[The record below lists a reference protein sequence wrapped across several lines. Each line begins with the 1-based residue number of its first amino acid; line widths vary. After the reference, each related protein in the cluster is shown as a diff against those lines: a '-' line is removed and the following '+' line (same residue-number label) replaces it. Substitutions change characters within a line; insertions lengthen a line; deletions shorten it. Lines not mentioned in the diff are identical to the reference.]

1 MNNQKTIKARDP
13 NWRDMEALR
22 KSGAAGSHRD
32 KKKEMKLGKVK
43 HKGKTMDE
51 SIYTNPAGG
60 ELSRIGRI
68 LMDKSVT
75 VKDDALSNVLG
86 RVGDELTRYG
96 EAGGAASI
104 DELCKRAR
112 CDKNQLMKLMKWAQQ
127 QEDKSLEKVKDPD
140 PKPEDDEDE
149 KESIAA
155 ETSIGH
161 VDDERHM
168 IRKELYQHAKY
179 AKELFQMLDDLP
191 EDSDF
196 PHWWQ
201 SKVTKSL
208 QMLSKAKH
216 YLENE
221 LAVPDSE
228 SVEEGTEMGKIGDVS
243 VKQFGMGKGELGV
256 QLTGKDGY
264 IQLDKDDAKAVA
276 ERLIKWAES
285 DGAEFGDY
293 DESEE
298 KDNEGFTDK
307 EIKMAF
313 GVLNDPRYKGGNY
326 TGAVEVINKIA
337 PGLADHPSVAKA
349 LQKTNEAVCS
359 ECNKPRFVAMPEEI
373 QAQYEAVNEEKQ
385 KGIDGKVCWKG
396 YKRMGT
402 KMKGGKRVDNCVK
415 IKK

>member
-1 MNNQKTIKARDP
+1 
-13 NWRDMEALR
+13 MEALR

-60 ELSRIGRI
+60 ELSKLGRI
-68 LMDKSVT
+68 LMDKSIT

-96 EAGGAASI
+96 EAGGATSI

-112 CDKNQLMKLMKWAQQ
+112 CNKEQLMKMMKWAQQ
-127 QEDKSLEKVKDPD
+127 QKDTSLDKVKDPD
-140 PKPEDDEDE
+140 PKPEDDEDDDK
-149 KESIAA
+149 KESFAS

-168 IRKELYQHAKY
+168 IRKELYQAAKY
-179 AKELFQMLDDLP
+179 AKELFTMLDDLP

-221 LAVPDSE
+221 LAVPEATQE
-228 SVEEGTEMGKIGDVS
+228 S
-243 VKQFGMGKGELGV
+243 
-256 QLTGKDGY
+256 
-264 IQLDKDDAKAVA
+264 
-276 ERLIKWAES
+276 
-285 DGAEFGDY
+285 
-293 DESEE
+293 
-298 KDNEGFTDK
+298 
-307 EIKMAF
+307 
-313 GVLNDPRYKGGNY
+313 
-326 TGAVEVINKIA
+326 
-337 PGLADHPSVAKA
+337 
-349 LQKTNEAVCS
+349 VCS
-359 ECNKPRFVAMPEEI
+359 ECGKARFVALPEEM
-373 QAQYEAVNEEKQ
+373 QKQYESVNEEKQ
-385 KGIDGKVCWKG
+385 KGVDGKVCWKG

>member
-68 LMDKSVT
+68 LMDKSIT

-96 EAGGAASI
+96 EAGGAQSI
-104 DELCKRAR
+104 DELCKRSR
-112 CDKNQLMKLMKWAQQ
+112 CNKDQLMKMMKWAQQ
-127 QEDKSLEKVKDPD
+127 QKDTSLQKVKDPD
-140 PKPEDDEDE
+140 PKPDDEEDDLKDSVATEN
-149 KESIAA
+149 
-155 ETSIGH
+155 TPIGH

-221 LAVPDSE
+221 ISVPE
-228 SVEEGTEMGKIGDVS
+228 AT
-243 VKQFGMGKGELGV
+243 
-256 QLTGKDGY
+256 
-264 IQLDKDDAKAVA
+264 
-276 ERLIKWAES
+276 
-285 DGAEFGDY
+285 
-293 DESEE
+293 EE

-359 ECNKPRFVAMPEEI
+359 ECNKPRFVALPEEM
-373 QAQYEAVNEEKQ
+373 QKQYESVNEEKQ
-385 KGIDGKVCWKG
+385 KGVDGKVCWKG

-402 KMKGGKRVDNCVK
+402 KKKGGKTVDNCVK
-415 IKK
+415 M

>member
-1 MNNQKTIKARDP
+1 MKNQKTIKARDP
-13 NWRDMEALR
+13 NWKDMEALR

-60 ELSRIGRI
+60 ELSKLGRI
-68 LMDKSVT
+68 LMDKSIT

-96 EAGGAASI
+96 EAGGATSI
-104 DELCKRAR
+104 EELCKRAR
-112 CDKNQLMKLMKWAQQ
+112 CNKEQLMKMMKWAQQ
-127 QEDKSLEKVKDPD
+127 QKDTSLDKVKDPD
-140 PKPEDDEDE
+140 PKPEDDEDDDK
-149 KESIAA
+149 KESFAS

-168 IRKELYQHAKY
+168 IRKELYQAAKY
-179 AKELFQMLDDLP
+179 AKELFTMLDDLP

-221 LAVPDSE
+221 LAVPEATQE
-228 SVEEGTEMGKIGDVS
+228 S
-243 VKQFGMGKGELGV
+243 
-256 QLTGKDGY
+256 
-264 IQLDKDDAKAVA
+264 
-276 ERLIKWAES
+276 
-285 DGAEFGDY
+285 
-293 DESEE
+293 
-298 KDNEGFTDK
+298 
-307 EIKMAF
+307 
-313 GVLNDPRYKGGNY
+313 
-326 TGAVEVINKIA
+326 
-337 PGLADHPSVAKA
+337 
-349 LQKTNEAVCS
+349 VCS
-359 ECNKPRFVAMPEEI
+359 ECGKARFVALPEEM
-373 QAQYEAVNEEKQ
+373 QKQYESVNEEKQ
-385 KGIDGKVCWKG
+385 KGVDGKVCWKG

-402 KMKGGKRVDNCVK
+402 KKKGGKTVDNCVK
-415 IKK
+415 M

>member
-1 MNNQKTIKARDP
+1 MKNQKTIKARDP
-13 NWRDMEALR
+13 NWKDMEALR

-60 ELSRIGRI
+60 ELSKLGRI
-68 LMDKSVT
+68 LMDKSIT

-96 EAGGAASI
+96 EAGGATSI

-112 CDKNQLMKLMKWAQQ
+112 CNKEQLMKMMKWAQQ
-127 QEDKSLEKVKDPD
+127 QKDTSLDKVKDPD
-140 PKPEDDEDE
+140 PKPEDDEDDDK
-149 KESIAA
+149 KESFAS

-168 IRKELYQHAKY
+168 IRKELYQAAKY
-179 AKELFQMLDDLP
+179 AKELFTMLDDLP

-221 LAVPDSE
+221 IAVPE
-228 SVEEGTEMGKIGDVS
+228 ATQEE
-243 VKQFGMGKGELGV
+243 Q
-256 QLTGKDGY
+256 
-264 IQLDKDDAKAVA
+264 
-276 ERLIKWAES
+276 
-285 DGAEFGDY
+285 
-293 DESEE
+293 
-298 KDNEGFTDK
+298 DNMGFTDK
-307 EIKMAF
+307 QIKMAY
-313 GVLNDPRYKGGNY
+313 GVLNDTRYKAGNM

-337 PGLADHPSVAKA
+337 PGLADHPGVAKA
-349 LQKTNEAVCS
+349 LQRTNEAVCS
-359 ECNKPRFVAMPEEI
+359 ECKKPRFVAMPESI
-373 QAQYEAVNEEKQ
+373 RQQYESVNEAKQ
-385 KGIDGKVCWKG
+385 KGVDGKVCWKG

-402 KMKGGKRVDNCVK
+402 KKKGGKTVDNCVK
-415 IKK
+415 M

>member
-127 QEDKSLEKVKDPD
+127 QKDTSLQKVKDPD
-140 PKPEDDEDE
+140 PKPDDEEDDLKDSVATEN
-149 KESIAA
+149 
-155 ETSIGH
+155 TPIGH
-161 VDDERHM
+161 TDDERNM
-168 IRKELYQHAKY
+168 IRKELYQMAKY
-179 AKELFQMLDDLP
+179 AKEMFEMLEDLP
-191 EDSDF
+191 ADSDF

-201 SKVTKSL
+201 AKVVKSL
-208 QMLSKAKH
+208 QMISKAKH

-221 LAVPDSE
+221 LNVPDVGGDRTE
-228 SVEEGTEMGKIGDVS
+228 EGVEEGDI
-243 VKQFGMGKGELGV
+243 
-256 QLTGKDGY
+256 
-264 IQLDKDDAKAVA
+264 LDKLKKDIKQGWGATKAQFKDPFNMNAAKDYLDKEDAKELKTDLQDA
-276 ERLIKWAES
+276 
-285 DGAEFGDY
+285 GY
-293 DESEE
+293 DE
-298 KDNEGFTDK
+298 KQ
-307 EIKMAF
+307 IKMAY
-313 GVLNDPRYKGGNY
+313 GILNDPRYKQGNMS
-326 TGAVEVINKIA
+326 GALKAIEKVA
-337 PGLADHPSVAKA
+337 PGMSEEPAIQNAIKA
-349 LQKTNEAVCS
+349 TQEDIDTNEAVCS
-359 ECNKPRFVAMPEEI
+359 ECGKARFVALPEEI
-373 QAQYEAVNEEKQ
+373 QKQYESVNEEKQ
-385 KGIDGKVCWKG
+385 KGVDGKVCWKG

-415 IKK
+415 M

>member
-1 MNNQKTIKARDP
+1 
-13 NWRDMEALR
+13 MEALR

-60 ELSRIGRI
+60 ELSKLGRI
-68 LMDKSVT
+68 LMDKSIT

-96 EAGGAASI
+96 EAGGATSI

-112 CDKNQLMKLMKWAQQ
+112 CNKEQLMKMMKWAQQ
-127 QEDKSLEKVKDPD
+127 QKDTSLDKVKDPD
-140 PKPEDDEDE
+140 PKPEDDEDDDK
-149 KESIAA
+149 KESFAS

-168 IRKELYQHAKY
+168 IRKELYQAAKY
-179 AKELFQMLDDLP
+179 AKELFTMLDDLP

-221 LAVPDSE
+221 LAVPEATQE
-228 SVEEGTEMGKIGDVS
+228 S
-243 VKQFGMGKGELGV
+243 
-256 QLTGKDGY
+256 
-264 IQLDKDDAKAVA
+264 
-276 ERLIKWAES
+276 
-285 DGAEFGDY
+285 
-293 DESEE
+293 
-298 KDNEGFTDK
+298 
-307 EIKMAF
+307 
-313 GVLNDPRYKGGNY
+313 
-326 TGAVEVINKIA
+326 
-337 PGLADHPSVAKA
+337 
-349 LQKTNEAVCS
+349 VCS
-359 ECNKPRFVAMPEEI
+359 ECGKARFVALPEEM
-373 QAQYEAVNEEKQ
+373 QKQYESVNEEKQ
-385 KGIDGKVCWKG
+385 KGVDGKVCWKG

-402 KMKGGKRVDNCVK
+402 KKKGGKTVDNCVK
-415 IKK
+415 M

>member
-1 MNNQKTIKARDP
+1 
-13 NWRDMEALR
+13 MEALR

-60 ELSRIGRI
+60 ELSKLGRI
-68 LMDKSVT
+68 LMDKSIT

-96 EAGGAASI
+96 EAGGATSI

-112 CDKNQLMKLMKWAQQ
+112 CNKEQLMKMMKWAQQ
-127 QEDKSLEKVKDPD
+127 QKDTSLDKVKDPD
-140 PKPEDDEDE
+140 PKPEDDEDDDK
-149 KESIAA
+149 KESFAS

-161 VDDERHM
+161 EDDERHM
-168 IRKELYQHAKY
+168 IRKELYQAAKY
-179 AKELFQMLDDLP
+179 AKELFTMLDDLP

-221 LAVPDSE
+221 LAVPEATQE
-228 SVEEGTEMGKIGDVS
+228 S
-243 VKQFGMGKGELGV
+243 
-256 QLTGKDGY
+256 
-264 IQLDKDDAKAVA
+264 
-276 ERLIKWAES
+276 
-285 DGAEFGDY
+285 
-293 DESEE
+293 
-298 KDNEGFTDK
+298 
-307 EIKMAF
+307 
-313 GVLNDPRYKGGNY
+313 
-326 TGAVEVINKIA
+326 
-337 PGLADHPSVAKA
+337 
-349 LQKTNEAVCS
+349 VCS
-359 ECNKPRFVAMPEEI
+359 ECGKARFTALPEEM
-373 QAQYEAVNEEKQ
+373 QKQYESVNEEKQ
-385 KGIDGKVCWKG
+385 KGVDGKVCWKG

-402 KMKGGKRVDNCVK
+402 KKKGGKTVDNCVK
-415 IKK
+415 M

>member
-1 MNNQKTIKARDP
+1 MKNQKTIKARDP
-13 NWRDMEALR
+13 NWKDMEALR

-60 ELSRIGRI
+60 ELSKLGRI
-68 LMDKSVT
+68 LMDKSIT

-96 EAGGAASI
+96 EAGGATSI

-112 CDKNQLMKLMKWAQQ
+112 CNKEQLMKMMKWAQQ
-127 QEDKSLEKVKDPD
+127 QKDTSLDKVKDPD
-140 PKPEDDEDE
+140 PKPEDDEDDDK
-149 KESIAA
+149 KESFAS

-168 IRKELYQHAKY
+168 IRKELYQAAKY
-179 AKELFQMLDDLP
+179 AKELFTMLDDLP

-221 LAVPDSE
+221 LAVPEATQE
-228 SVEEGTEMGKIGDVS
+228 S
-243 VKQFGMGKGELGV
+243 
-256 QLTGKDGY
+256 
-264 IQLDKDDAKAVA
+264 
-276 ERLIKWAES
+276 
-285 DGAEFGDY
+285 
-293 DESEE
+293 
-298 KDNEGFTDK
+298 
-307 EIKMAF
+307 
-313 GVLNDPRYKGGNY
+313 
-326 TGAVEVINKIA
+326 
-337 PGLADHPSVAKA
+337 
-349 LQKTNEAVCS
+349 VCS
-359 ECNKPRFVAMPEEI
+359 ECGKARFVALPEEM
-373 QAQYEAVNEEKQ
+373 QKQYESVNEEKQ
-385 KGIDGKVCWKG
+385 KGVDGKVCWKG